1 MTKLLAVMA
10 VCTLPMAAQAAPYP
24 EAHPTGFDPYA
35 AEAIQRA
42 DYAAAEDR
50 LMRRLSENA
59 DDVSAMLNLAVVMME
74 TNRAARASSM
84 LERVL
89 DSENVQLGS
98 TDGTAV
104 WSHDAATA
112 GLRGR
117 VTVGSR

>member
-1 MTKLLAVMA
+1 MTKLLAILA
-10 VCTLPMAAQAAPYP
+10 VCALPVAAQAAPYP
-24 EAHPTGFDPYA
+24 EAHPTGYDPYA
-35 AEAIQRA
+35 ADAIERA

-50 LMRRLSENA
+50 LVRRLNEDEN
-59 DDVSAMLNLAVVMME
+59 DVSAMLNLAAVMME

-84 LERVL
+84 LEQVL
-89 DSENVQLGS
+89 EAENVQLGHA
-98 TDGTAV
+98 DGGTV